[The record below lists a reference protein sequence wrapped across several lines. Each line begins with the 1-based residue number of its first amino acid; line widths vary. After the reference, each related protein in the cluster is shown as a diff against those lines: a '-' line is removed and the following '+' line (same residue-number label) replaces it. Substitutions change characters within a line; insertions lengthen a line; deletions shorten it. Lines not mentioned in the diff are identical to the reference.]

1 MRQNRPAH
9 VPSVEKQHISG
20 KAPYS
25 GVSKL
30 LGLFLLANMMLLAG
44 EVLGQTPSPC
54 IEFVQTVYDYDTIE
68 QNSDGRCTFT
78 FKNTGNAPLLISNA
92 STSCGCTK
100 PQFSTRPIL
109 PDRTGRITVR
119 YNTSL
124 VGSFRKTIVVKSNA
138 TNQSTAILFIKGF
151 VKKRKSGCLNKEK
164 ERCVS

>member
-1 MRQNRPAH
+1 MRQNIQPLI
-9 VPSVEKQHISG
+9 PSIEKKHISENV
-20 KAPYS
+20 PYT
-25 GVSKL
+25 GVSRL
-30 LGLFLLANMMLLAG
+30 IGLFLLANMMLLAG
-44 EVLGQTPSPC
+44 EVLGQTSSPC

-100 PQFSTRPIL
+100 PQFSTKPVL
-109 PDRTGRITVR
+109 PGRTGRITVR

-138 TNQSTAILFIKGF
+138 ANQSTAILFIKGF
-151 VKKRKSGCLNKEK
+151 VKKRKGARHKW
-164 ERCVS
+164 